1 MKKVMIVEDEKVICE
16 ELCDL
21 LKNAG
26 YEAEILTDFAHSV
39 SVILDSNA
47 DLVLLDINIPDE
59 WRAGA
64 SGAQTAVG
72 CAGDHGYK
80 PYGGAG

>member
-26 YEAEILTDFAHSV
+26 YEAEILTDFA
-39 SVILDSNA
+39 
-47 DLVLLDINIPDE
+47 
-59 WRAGA
+59 R
-64 SGAQTAVG
+64 
-72 CAGDHGYK
+72 
-80 PYGGAG
+80 